1 MDEREAL
8 IQTIIDNPNDN
19 TARLVYADWQQEHGD
34 PHHAELI
41 RAQLA
46 GTPEGDARAAELLAR
61 PEFAALTELGNTFE
75 RGFVTGA
82 IGFGGFDGF
91 GALQGFTAADGY
103 DVRTLDEVPLDRV
116 LFVDCC
122 EYADSCWPNPESAVR
137 IAAHPATRRVRRMSF
152 FECSLDAGVL
162 LAFAQSPHLS
172 NLRDVAFLDC
182 GTDPAAIA
190 ELLLAPAVR
199 VERLTICGENNYWY
213 ELAEPLARVLA
224 DPRAARLRVL
234 NVSADFTAPS
244 LADALLAAPDLPNLH
259 VQLRDS
265 ADWLTP
271 AVRAALV
278 SRYGA
283 RIAFDD
289 WNEVFAL

>member
-8 IQTIIDNPNDN
+8 IQTILDNPTDDA
-19 TARLVYADWQQEHGD
+19 ARLVYADWQQEHGNEA
-34 PHHAELI
+34 HAELI

-46 GTPEGDARAAELLAR
+46 GTPEGNARAAELLAR
-61 PEFAALTELGNTFE
+61 PEFAALTEFNTFE

-82 IGFGGFDGF
+82 KGFGGFDGF
-91 GALQGFTAADGY
+91 GALEGFTAAEGY

-122 EYADSCWPNPESAVR
+122 DYGDSCWPNPESAARV
-137 IAAHPATRRVRRMSF
+137 AAHPVARRVRRMSF

-162 LAFAQSPHLS
+162 RAFANSPHLL
-172 NLRDVAFLDC
+172 NLRDVFFNDC
-182 GTDPAAIA
+182 GTAPAAIA
-190 ELLLAPAVR
+190 ELLLAPGVR
-199 VERLTICGENNYWY
+199 VERLRICGENNYWY

-244 LADALLAAPDLPNLH
+244 LADALLAAPDLPNLR
-259 VQLRDS
+259 VQLRAS

-283 RIAFDD
+283 RIAFED
-289 WNEVFAL
+289 WNEVFSL